1 MGQISDG
8 ERIVGIRHKLIDMK
22 KLLFAALLLS
32 VPACAQ
38 PYMGSVYGVYPEGVL
53 INQGANSFLI
63 PSQYATFQMNG
74 VQVQYGQLLPGQNV
88 QVMVPQPYMQQ
99 VVQVPDCY
107 QWETKHHPK
116 HPHGGPPGQVKKHG
130 YGKHH

>member
-1 MGQISDG
+1 
-8 ERIVGIRHKLIDMK
+8 MK

-53 INQGANSFLI
+53 INQGANSVLI

-107 QWETKHHPK
+107 QWQMKHHPN
-116 HPHGGPPGQVKKHG
+116 HPHGGPPGQMKKHG